1 MKIELNL
8 KQLQTTETND
18 KTICLRI
25 PQEDFEDLKAIN
37 GNVSQVVRG
46 LIEQFLEQYKE
57 ANRKWT
63 RNK

>member
-1 MKIELNL
+1 MKLDVNL
-8 KQLQTTETND
+8 KQLTTTEVND

-37 GNVSQVVRG
+37 GNISQVVRG
-46 LIEQFLEQYKE
+46 LIEQFLEQYKQE
-57 ANRKWT
+57 NRKWT